1 MKQGADIYPQDR
13 RAYFIDLYE
22 RRAWR
27 DLLDEFNAYGLS
39 ATHLEYCCGIHY
51 VQFWSKN
58 YIGVWKKDMK
68 K

>member
-13 RAYFIDLYE
+13 RAHFIELYE

-39 ATHLEYCCGIHY
+39 ATRLEYCCGIHY
-51 VQFWSKN
+51 VKFWSKN
-58 YIGVWKKDMK
+58 YIGVWKKDTK